1 MADIVL
7 KGNTSGAIT
16 IAAPAVAGTNTLTLP
31 ASTSTIATT
40 ADVNALTTG
49 KILQVVHVIVSTLV
63 TTTSS
68 THVTTGITAAI
79 TPSSTSSKIYILTK
93 TTAQGSSGTD
103 CLTAIYRGTVS
114 GTNLTGNASTKY
126 NASNNEPSDMV
137 NSFLDSPSTTSA
149 TTYTLG
155 FKSSVSGQTSKANV
169 ANVDGFITLMEVA
182 G

>member
-7 KGNTSGAIT
+7 TGNTSGAIT
-16 IAAPAVAGTNTLTLP
+16 IASPAVAGTNTLTLP
-31 ASTSTIATT
+31 ASTGTVITT
-40 ADVNALTTG
+40 TSPKTG
-49 KILQVVHVIVSTLV
+49 NILQVVHVIVSTLV

-68 THVTTGITAAI
+68 TYVTTGITAAI

-93 TTAQGSSGTD
+93 TTAEGNSSTD
-103 CLTAIYRGTVS
+103 CLTAIFRGTVS

-126 NASNNEPSDMV
+126 NNSNNEPSDMV

-155 FKSSVSGQTSKANV
+155 FKSSVSGQTAKGNV